1 MVKFYLFNP
10 TGSRPLRIQ
19 ATLSEFQHAQENPQR
34 WFIDLGNCVLEVTKE
49 QYEKYGKEDQHSRYL
64 RRAAAQLKRTQS
76 ISEYEEVITYE
87 MSVFSTSEDKAIDD
101 QVIEDLMIA
110 ELRRKLSEA
119 LKSLEAD
126 ERYLVVELHIN
137 QAKQSKIA
145 KDLGV
150 SQPMVSRRNQK
161 ILKKLRK
168 LLDKE

>member
-1 MVKFYLFNP
+1 M
-10 TGSRPLRIQ
+10 
-19 ATLSEFQHAQENPQR
+19 ACH
-34 WFIDLGNCVLEVTKE
+34 
-49 QYEKYGKEDQHSRYL
+49 EKYGKEDQHSRYL